1 MCQYVSFYIIAYS
14 RLLLLIISGLVKTV
28 VLLFTG
34 LTYCVEPG
42 LTKIDASKLCCSGH
56 REINTHRCC
65 YYNSKFTLAS
75 TPRSIL
81 IVASVRSLTGTVP

>member
-28 VLLFTG
+28 VLLFTD

-42 LTKIDASKLCCSGH
+42 LTKVDAFKNYAVQDTEKS
-56 REINTHRCC
+56 TH
-65 YYNSKFTLAS
+65 
-75 TPRSIL
+75 
-81 IVASVRSLTGTVP
+81 IVAAITAQNSPWPLRLDLF

>member
-1 MCQYVSFYIIAYS
+1 MYQYVLFYIIAYN

-42 LTKIDASKLCCSGH
+42 LTKIDASKTMLF
-56 REINTHRCC
+56 R
-65 YYNSKFTLAS
+65 
-75 TPRSIL
+75 TPRNQHT
-81 IVASVRSLTGTVP
+81 SLLLLQLKIHLGLYA